1 MSTPLPTGAIT
12 AEALAAERERDFA
25 CRSSARSR
33 SR

>member
-1 MSTPLPTGAIT
+1 MSAPLPTGAIT
-12 AEALAAERERDFA
+12 AEALGWNRERDFA